1 MSERRLQVRDVLYEL
16 GRVGVFSSRETI
28 TELSDALGLETRT
41 DPRGH
46 RRWTRTQLDQL
57 KAAFILNRRG
67 GVSLEE
73 LRRRITNRDSFDKLV
88 DQAIAELKEAADIL
102 RHQPM
107 DAVA

>member
-1 MSERRLQVRDVLYEL
+1 MTERRLQVRDVLYEL
-16 GRVGVFSSRETI
+16 GSVGVFSSRETI

-46 RRWTRTQLDQL
+46 RRWTRSQLDQL

-67 GVSLEE
+67 GVSLDE
-73 LRRRITNRDSFDKLV
+73 LRRRIADGASFDQLV
-88 DQAIAELKEAADIL
+88 DQAIAELREAADLL
-102 RHQPM
+102 RHHPM